1 MWAHVK
7 RDLGNHIRVTVD
19 QLTTT
24 IKTLLKRVQYR
35 PDLIAGFLGQTELI
49 IDPEPP

>member
-1 MWAHVK
+1 
-7 RDLGNHIRVTVD
+7 
-19 QLTTT
+19 
-24 IKTLLKRVQYR
+24 VQYR

>member
-1 MWAHVK
+1 VWAHVK

-24 IKTLLKRVQYR
+24 IKTLLKRIQYR
-35 PDLIAGFLGQTELI
+35 PDLITAFLGQTDLTL
-49 IDPEPP
+49 DPQPP